1 MINRKSES
9 IKLLESIQTNLKE
22 YSTEDE
28 IVQLH
33 NDIEDAESVKEIQ
46 GLIYSIKDA
55 ALEREVQLAYDQSIR
70 DGDNLDELKGNVIT
84 TLEDN
89 AEYDESSLKESKITD
104 YISPEKLDLY
114 IKSNPVLKDTLKD
127 YRILDDMVIEVRT
140 DMGISYYKS
149 IINDD
154 GDIELYLM
162 SKSGNKLGDSFLLK
176 EAETPEAMQ
185 KIADKQMPK
194 GGYRYITTHG
204 IGPRTLP
211 KDVSVFKTEDISSGR
226 IAMYISRP
234 LTSEELK
241 QYDIKPEW
249 IQEDSSYRRYKVSFF
264 VDTDSMNNMEIEE
277 KVNELLKG
285 SGLASTDETIDV
297 EKIEDLEEDANN
309 FGKAHISKNAKV
321 LAYQVENM
329 GGGTMA
335 IFGKLDDG
343 NYFAGNEDGL
353 VIYDADIRPLY
364 LGEDEVDDK
373 EIEEF
378 SNAHLVQDI
387 NAIDD
392 RELYDMIINQTNYDK
407 Y

>member
-22 YSTEDE
+22 SITIDEIEEITQRIESAEDMDEIQQIIYTISDGVLEDE
-28 IVQLH
+28 VQH
-33 NDIEDAESVKEIQ
+33 MFDSCNED
-46 GLIYSIKDA
+46 D
-55 ALEREVQLAYDQSIR
+55 D
-70 DGDNLDELKGNVIT
+70 LDEVKSLVLT

-89 AEYDESSLKESKITD
+89 AEYDESS
-104 YISPEKLDLY
+104 
-114 IKSNPVLKDTLKD
+114 
-127 YRILDDMVIEVRT
+127 
-140 DMGISYYKS
+140 
-149 IINDD
+149 
-154 GDIELYLM
+154 
-162 SKSGNKLGDSFLLK
+162 LK

-204 IGPRTLP
+204 VGPGTLP
-211 KDVSVFKTEDISSGR
+211 KDVEVFKTEDINGGK

-285 SGLASTDETIDV
+285 SGLASADETIDV
-297 EKIEDLEEDANN
+297 ERVEDLEEDANN

>member
-22 YSTEDE
+22 SITIDEIEEITQRIESAEDMDEIQQIIYTISDGVLEDE
-28 IVQLH
+28 VQ
-33 NDIEDAESVKEIQ
+33 NMFDSCNED
-46 GLIYSIKDA
+46 D
-55 ALEREVQLAYDQSIR
+55 D
-70 DGDNLDELKGNVIT
+70 LDEVKSLVLT

-89 AEYDESSLKESKITD
+89 AEYDESS
-104 YISPEKLDLY
+104 
-114 IKSNPVLKDTLKD
+114 
-127 YRILDDMVIEVRT
+127 
-140 DMGISYYKS
+140 
-149 IINDD
+149 
-154 GDIELYLM
+154 
-162 SKSGNKLGDSFLLK
+162 LK

-185 KIADKQMPK
+185 KIADKQMPE

-204 IGPRTLP
+204 IGPGTLP

-226 IAMYISRP
+226 IAIYISRP

-285 SGLASTDETIDV
+285 SGLASADETIDV
-297 EKIEDLEEDANN
+297 EKVEDLEEDANN

-329 GGGTMA
+329 GGGTMV

-343 NYFAGNEDGL
+343 NYFAGNEEGL
-353 VIYDADIRPLY
+353 IIYDADIRPLY

-378 SNAHLVQDI
+378 DNAHLVQNID
-387 NAIDD
+387 AIDD
-392 RELYDMIINQTNYDK
+392 KELYDMIINQTNYDK

>member
-22 YSTEDE
+22 SITIDEIEEITQRIESAEDMDEIQQIIYTISDGVLEDE
-28 IVQLH
+28 VQH
-33 NDIEDAESVKEIQ
+33 MFDSCNED
-46 GLIYSIKDA
+46 D
-55 ALEREVQLAYDQSIR
+55 D
-70 DGDNLDELKGNVIT
+70 LDEVKSLVLT

-89 AEYDESSLKESKITD
+89 AEYDASS
-104 YISPEKLDLY
+104 
-114 IKSNPVLKDTLKD
+114 
-127 YRILDDMVIEVRT
+127 
-140 DMGISYYKS
+140 
-149 IINDD
+149 
-154 GDIELYLM
+154 
-162 SKSGNKLGDSFLLK
+162 LK

-204 IGPRTLP
+204 IGPGTLP
-211 KDVSVFKTEDISSGR
+211 KDGEVFKTEDINGGK

-277 KVNELLKG
+277 KLNDILKG
-285 SGLASTDETIDV
+285 SGLASADETIDV
-297 EKIEDLEEDANN
+297 EKVEDLEEDTNN

>member
-1 MINRKSES
+1 MKKEMLETKSES
-9 IKLLESIQTNLKE
+9 IKLFESIQTNLKE
-22 YSTEDE
+22 
-28 IVQLH
+28 
-33 NDIEDAESVKEIQ
+33 ESCIMC
-46 GLIYSIKDA
+46 GTDNLNGCYSIKGKSVCNVCGKKYSLEEIENKINNKDA
-55 ALEREVQLAYDQSIR
+55 
-70 DGDNLDELKGNVIT
+70 GTK
-84 TLEDN
+84 
-89 AEYDESSLKESKITD
+89 
-104 YISPEKLDLY
+104 
-114 IKSNPVLKDTLKD
+114 
-127 YRILDDMVIEVRT
+127 M
-140 DMGISYYKS
+140 
-149 IINDD
+149 
-154 GDIELYLM
+154 
-162 SKSGNKLGDSFLLK
+162 K

-185 KIADKQMPK
+185 KITDKQMPK

-204 IGPRTLP
+204 IGPGTLP
-211 KDVSVFKTEDISSGR
+211 KDVEVFKTEDINGGK

-277 KVNELLKG
+277 KLNDILKG
-285 SGLASTDETIDV
+285 SGLASADETIDV
-297 EKIEDLEEDANN
+297 EKVEDLEEDTNN